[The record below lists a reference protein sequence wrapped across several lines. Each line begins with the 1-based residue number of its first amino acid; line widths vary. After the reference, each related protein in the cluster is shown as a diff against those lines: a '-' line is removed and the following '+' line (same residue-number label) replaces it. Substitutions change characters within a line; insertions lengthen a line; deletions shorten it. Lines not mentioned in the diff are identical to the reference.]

1 MKLVISP
8 KSEKPIYEQVYDR
21 IASGILSGEL
31 AADVMLPSIRGIAT
45 ELGISVITV
54 KNAYDALENDG
65 YIYTRA
71 GKGCFVSPKT
81 HDSLVEKRTREGKK
95 SLSDSIAYCRSLGL
109 ADEEIADLTRK
120 ILDTAN

>member
-21 IASGILSGEL
+21 IAASVLSGEL
-31 AADVMLPSIRGIAT
+31 APDTMLPSIRGIAT

-54 KNAYDALENDG
+54 KNAYDALEKDG

-71 GKGCFVSPKT
+71 GKGCFVSAGT
-81 HDSLVEKRTREGKK
+81 ADSLLKKREREGEK
-95 SLSDSIAYCRSLGL
+95 SLSAAVAYCRSLGFS
-109 ADEEIADLTRK
+109 DTEIAELTRK
-120 ILDTAN
+120 ILGG

>member
-21 IASGILSGEL
+21 IAAGVLSGEL
-31 AADVMLPSIRGIAT
+31 APDAMLPSIRGIAT

-54 KNAYDALENDG
+54 KNAYDALEKDG

-71 GKGCFVSPKT
+71 GKGCFICPET
-81 HDSLVEKRTREGKK
+81 PASLGEKRVRECEK
-95 SLSDSIAYCRSLGL
+95 SLAAAVGYCRSLGL
-109 ADEEIADLTRK
+109 TDEEIAVLTRK
-120 ILDTAN
+120 ILGD

>member
-21 IASGILSGEL
+21 IAAGVLSGEL
-31 AADVMLPSIRGIAT
+31 APDTMLPSIRGIAT

-54 KNAYDALENDG
+54 KNAYDALEKDG

-71 GKGCFVSPKT
+71 GKGCFVRSGT
-81 HDSLVEKRTREGKK
+81 ADSLLKKRECEGEK
-95 SLSDSIAYCRSLGL
+95 SLSAAVAYCRSLGL
-109 ADEEIADLTRK
+109 SDEEIAALTRK
-120 ILDTAN
+120 ILGK